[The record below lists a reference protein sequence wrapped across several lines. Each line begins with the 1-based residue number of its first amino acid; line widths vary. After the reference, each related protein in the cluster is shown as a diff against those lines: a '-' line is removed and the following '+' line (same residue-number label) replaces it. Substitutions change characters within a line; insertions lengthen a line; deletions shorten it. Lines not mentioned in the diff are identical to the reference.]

1 MESHTKTTTEV
12 LQAKWTPR
20 HQATKPAVFP
30 PHPPLQSGGWYRG
43 SVLEAPGPGR
53 PPVVTRQEK
62 SVGLAVLLTVLFGP
76 LGLCYLSVGG
86 GLVATVV
93 VVAVLG
99 QVSAGFLP
107 LVVLWPLTVAA
118 AAWGVSRRS

>member
-12 LQAKWTPR
+12 IQARWTPR
-20 HQATKPAVFP
+20 RQTTKPAVFP

-43 SVLEAPGPGR
+43 STVEAPGPGR

-76 LGLCYLSVGG
+76 LGLCYLSVSS

-99 QVSAGFLP
+99 QVGAGFLP
-107 LVVLWPLTVAA
+107 LVVLWPLIVAA
-118 AAWGVSRRS
+118 AAWGASRRS